1 MALSR
6 IETDG
11 LKDSAVTAAKIADGT
26 VVAAEIGADAVDGT
40 KIADNAINS
49 EHYTDG
55 SIDLAHLSADSVDGT
70 KIVDDAINSEH
81 YAAASVDDAHLAT
94 GISASKLTGAL
105 PAISGASLTN
115 LPAGGDTRNFILDG
129 NFSQWPE
136 GITIAQANN
145 TYGHLFWKAAVQNS
159 GAGFSAVKS
168 TDIPTVAQSKYQSR
182 YSMQM
187 DCTTAD
193 TSIGS
198 AELFSVHTHV
208 TGEDYQH
215 LHGQEV
221 TLAFWVK
228 ATITGISC
236 VYFQN
241 NDLNRS
247 YVSEFTINASNTW
260 EYKTIT
266 LTLDSSGTWL
276 FNKNI
281 GLTVGFTMNA
291 GTSYH
296 GTNNTWE
303 AARDHATSN
312 QVNHASST
320 SNNFNISQ
328 IGLYLGSSAP
338 DRFLSDPAAILHQKR
353 GYYFR
358 YSATSLGVM
367 GHLRAD
373 TGGAV
378 HWVNAYNDSKISNCS
393 LFTFEQPMRD
403 LPLVYTSD
411 MGGTNDRIATFQG
424 SLWGYNNGRQ
434 GYANRISPNGIGRLY
449 TNTDCRGLLF
459 HYKLDARH

>member
-6 IETDG
+6 VETDG

-26 VVAAEIGADAVDGT
+26 VVAQELASNAVTTIKINADAVDGT
-40 KIADNAINS
+40 KIAD
-49 EHYTDG
+49 
-55 SIDLAHLSADSVDGT
+55 
-70 KIVDDAINSEH
+70 DAINSEH
-81 YAAASVDDAHLAT
+81 YAAGSVDDAHLAT

-115 LPAGGDTRNFILDG
+115 LPAGGDTRNFIIDG

-136 GITIAQANN
+136 GTTKVQANN
-145 TYGHLFWKAAVQNS
+145 TYGHLLWKAAVQNS
-159 GAGFSAVKS
+159 GAGFSSVRS
-168 TDIPTVAQSKYQSR
+168 TDVPTVAQSKVQSL

-193 TSIGS
+193 TSLGS
-198 AELFSVHTHV
+198 AELFAVHTHI
-208 TGEDYQH
+208 TGWDYQH
-215 LHGQEV
+215 LHGQQV

-228 ATITGISC
+228 ATITGTSC

-241 NDLNRS
+241 SALSRS
-247 YVSEFTINASNTW
+247 YVSEFTISASNTW

-276 FNKNI
+276 FDKNI
-281 GLTVGFTMNA
+281 GLRVGFALSHT

-303 AARDHATSN
+303 SARDHATSN

-320 SNNFNISQ
+320 SNNFFVSQ

-338 DRFLSDPAAILHQKR
+338 DRFLNEEISAMHQKIS
-353 GYYFR
+353 YYFR
-358 YSATSLGVM
+358 YSASGYAVA
-367 GHLRAD
+367 GHLQANVN
-373 TGGAV
+373 GAV
-378 HWVNAYNDSKISNCS
+378 HWVNAYNDSQVSNCS

-403 LPLVYTSD
+403 SPLVYTSD

-434 GYANRISPNGIGRLY
+434 GYANRISETGIGRLY
-449 TNTDCRGLLF
+449 TNTDSRGLLF

>member
-1 MALSR
+1 MAISR

-11 LKDSAVTAAKIADGT
+11 IKDSAITAIKIADGT

-81 YAAASVDDAHLAT
+81 YATASVDDAHLAT

-129 NFSQWPE
+129 NFALWPE
-136 GITIAQANN
+136 GVTTAQSNN
-145 TYGHLFWKAAVQNS
+145 TYGHLLWKAAVQNS
-159 GAGFSAVKS
+159 GAGFNAVKS
-168 TDIPTVAQSKYQSR
+168 SDVPTMAQSKYQSR

-241 NDLNRS
+241 YALDRS
-247 YVSEFTINASNTW
+247 YVSEFTISASDTW

-266 LTLDSSGTWL
+266 LTLDSSGTWQ
-276 FNKNI
+276 FNKSI

-303 AARDHATSN
+303 SARDHATSN

-320 SNNFNISQ
+320 SNNFRIAQ

-338 DRFLSDPAAILHQKR
+338 DRFLSDSVAVLHQKVS
-353 GYYFR
+353 YYFR
-358 YSATSLGVM
+358 YSATSLSVM

-373 TGGAV
+373 VTGAV
-378 HWVNAYNDSKISNCS
+378 HWVNAYNDSQVSNCS
-393 LFTFEQPMRD
+393 LFTFEQPMRQS
-403 LPLVYTSD
+403 PLVYTSD
-411 MGGTNDRIATFQG
+411 MGGTNAKMATFQG
-424 SLWGYNNGRQ
+424 SLWGYNNGRT
-434 GYANRISPNGIGRLY
+434 AISDRISPNGIGRLY
-449 TNTDCRGLLF
+449 TNTDSRGLIF

>member
-26 VVAAEIGADAVDGT
+26 VVAAEIASNAVTTIKINADAVDGT

-55 SIDLAHLSADSVDGT
+55 SIDLAHLAADSVDGT

-115 LPAGGDTRNFILDG
+115 LPAGGDKRNFILDG

-136 GITIAQANN
+136 GTTRVQANN

-168 TDIPTVAQSKYQSR
+168 SDVPTVAQSKYQSR

-193 TSIGS
+193 TSLGS
-198 AELFSVHTHV
+198 AELFSVHTHI

-241 NDLNRS
+241 SALNRS

-266 LTLDSSGTWL
+266 LTLDSSG
-276 FNKNI
+276 
-281 GLTVGFTMNA
+281 
-291 GTSYH
+291 
-296 GTNNTWE
+296 
-303 AARDHATSN
+303 
-312 QVNHASST
+312 
-320 SNNFNISQ
+320 
-328 IGLYLGSSAP
+328 
-338 DRFLSDPAAILHQKR
+338 
-353 GYYFR
+353 
-358 YSATSLGVM
+358 
-367 GHLRAD
+367 
-373 TGGAV
+373 
-378 HWVNAYNDSKISNCS
+378 
-393 LFTFEQPMRD
+393 
-403 LPLVYTSD
+403 
-411 MGGTNDRIATFQG
+411 
-424 SLWGYNNGRQ
+424 
-434 GYANRISPNGIGRLY
+434 
-449 TNTDCRGLLF
+449 
-459 HYKLDARH
+459 